1 MRFVGAALAAGA
13 LLLATP
19 TVAAAPQDAVPWVK
33 AGPTVPLSIRAHGKV
48 LRFQVEQAL
57 TPAEQEQGLMFRKSM
72 PATHGMIFPMS
83 PPRPQTFWMKNTYI
97 GLDIIFIGADRRI
110 LQVSANAVPLSEA
123 IVGCDGQVAAVLELN
138 AGAAKKMGI
147 KAGDKVSW

>member
-1 MRFVGAALAAGA
+1 MTHLHKIPALLVLAVSALAAA
-13 LLLATP
+13 
-19 TVAAAPQDAVPWVK
+19 QDAIPWVK
-33 AGPTVPLSIRAHGKV
+33 AGPTVPLTIRHNGKA

-57 TPAEQEQGLMFRKSM
+57 TPAEQEQGLMFRRAM
-72 PATHGMIFPMS
+72 PANHGMIFPMS

-97 GLDIIFIGADRRI
+97 SLDIIFIGADRRI

-138 AGAAKKMGI
+138 AGVAKRLGI
-147 KAGDKVSW
+147 KAGDKVAW